1 MLMSPWLSN
10 HNHEDKSFLQFLL
23 SLILYYNYASVG
35 ILCKE
40 HDAQRCLKTTG
51 LLTKPSLVKVG
62 IRKNK
67 GLFTLYP
74 VLFHFLDLSDGF
86 SQVAGEFLA
95 VLRVGSI
102 EIDQDF
108 EVSTWNG

>member
-1 MLMSPWLSN
+1 MRM
-10 HNHEDKSFLQFLL
+10 
-23 SLILYYNYASVG
+23 
-35 ILCKE
+35 
-40 HDAQRCLKTTG
+40 
-51 LLTKPSLVKVG
+51 
-62 IRKNK
+62 RKNK

-74 VLFHFLDLSDGF
+74 VLFHFLDLGDGL

-108 EVSTWNG
+108 EVCARNG

>member
-10 HNHEDKSFLQFLL
+10 HNHEDESFLQFLL
-23 SLILYYNYASVG
+23 SLIHNNNYASVG

-40 HDAQRCLKTTG
+40 HDAQRCLKT
-51 LLTKPSLVKVG
+51 TKPSLVKVG

-108 EVSTWNG
+108 EVSTWND